1 MWGGVSVWAGVCVE
15 GGGVDTAVAEMIR
28 TVPPRCRADER
39 DVHQCPQ
46 NTWPEADGRM
56 DESERRV

>member
-1 MWGGVSVWAGVCVE
+1 MWAGVCVE